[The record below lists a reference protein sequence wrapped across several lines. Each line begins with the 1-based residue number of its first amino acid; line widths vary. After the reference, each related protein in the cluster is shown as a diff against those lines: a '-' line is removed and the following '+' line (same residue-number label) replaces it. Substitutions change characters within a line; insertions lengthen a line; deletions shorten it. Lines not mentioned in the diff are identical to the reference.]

1 MKKKI
6 PFLILTALILI
17 FGGTYLYAFYSPGY
31 KVADIQIKGTKKI
44 SPDEIRKKAEWC
56 MGKNIFS
63 LKLEGIR
70 EKLLTDIRLKN
81 VRVYKIP
88 PCSISIEVQ
97 EKTPVLW
104 ISLPTILPGAEEYG
118 FFGLSIDQEI
128 IPLDKD
134 DISHDL
140 PIVSGIDVG
149 EFNGSSNGL
158 LSSYQ
163 KYENPKTARVLE
175 FYLMLVKNDP
185 DALKLLAEIN
195 MADAPNLIL
204 YLLPFGNKV
213 MIGPGDIEIK
223 WNRVKTI
230 LGTEE
235 KIEELSCLDLRFD
248 DQVVLTRS
256 AKSDSSTQTKSNKQT
271 PDKMGKH
278 LKNKRG

>member
-1 MKKKI
+1 
-6 PFLILTALILI
+6 
-17 FGGTYLYAFYSPGY
+17 
-31 KVADIQIKGTKKI
+31 
-44 SPDEIRKKAEWC
+44 

-63 LKLEGIR
+63 LKLERIR
-70 EKLLTDIRLKN
+70 DNLLLDIRLKN
-81 VRVYKIP
+81 VLVYKILP
-88 PCSISIEVQ
+88 RSISIVVE

-104 ISLPTILPGAEEYG
+104 ISLPTIFPGAEEYG
-118 FFGLSIDQEI
+118 IFGLSADQEI

-140 PIVSGIDVG
+140 PIVSGIDAG

-158 LSSYQ
+158 LSPFQ

-175 FYLMLVKNDP
+175 FYRMLVRNDS

-195 MADAPNLIL
+195 MTDAPNMIL

-213 MIGPGDIEIK
+213 LIGPGDIETK

-230 LGTEE
+230 LGAEE

-256 AKSDSSTQTKSNKQT
+256 AKSDSSAQTNSNRHS
-271 PDKMGKH
+271 PDKSGKH
-278 LKNKRG
+278 LKNKRGENGR

>member
-1 MKKKI
+1 VKKKI
-6 PFLILTALILI
+6 PFLILTVLILI

-31 KVADIQIKGTKKI
+31 SVAEIQINGTKKI

-63 LKLEGIR
+63 LKLERIR
-70 EKLLTDIRLKN
+70 DKLLTDVRLKN
-81 VRVYKIP
+81 VHIYKIP
-88 PCSISIEVQ
+88 PHAISIEVQ

-104 ISLPTILPGAEEYG
+104 ISLPTILPGTEDYG
-118 FFGLSIDQEI
+118 FFGLSVDQEI

-149 EFNGSSNGL
+149 EFNGSSNRL

-163 KYENPKTARVLE
+163 KYENPKTERVLE
-175 FYLMLVKNDP
+175 FYRMLIKNDP
-185 DALKLLAEIN
+185 TALKLLAEIN

-213 MIGPGDIEIK
+213 LIGPGDIEKK

-230 LGTEE
+230 LSTEE
-235 KIEELSCLDLRFD
+235 KIEDLSCLDLRFD

-256 AKSDSSTQTKSNKQT
+256 VSNDSSAQTNSSKHS

>member
-6 PFLILTALILI
+6 PFLILTAFILI
-17 FGGTYLYAFYSPGY
+17 FGGAYLYAFYSPAY
-31 KVADIQIKGTKKI
+31 NLAEIQIKGTKKI
-44 SPDEIRKKAEWC
+44 SSDEIRKKACWC

-63 LKLEGIR
+63 LKLERVR

-81 VRVYKIP
+81 VHVYKILP
-88 PCSISIEVQ
+88 HSISIEVE

-118 FFGLSIDQEI
+118 FFGLSLDQEI

>member
-6 PFLILTALILI
+6 PFLILTVLILI

-31 KVADIQIKGTKKI
+31 NVAEIQIKGTKKI
-44 SPDEIRKKAEWC
+44 SPGEIRKKAEWC
-56 MGKNIFS
+56 LGKNINS
-63 LKLEGIR
+63 LKLEKIR
-70 EKLLTDIRLKN
+70 ENLLTDARLRN
-81 VRVYKIP
+81 VRVYKILP
-88 PCSISIEVQ
+88 RSISVEVE

-118 FFGLSIDQEI
+118 FFGLSIDQET

-134 DISHDL
+134 DISRDL
-140 PIVSGIDVG
+140 PLVSGIDVG
-149 EFNGSSNGL
+149 ELNGSSNGL
-158 LSSYQ
+158 LSPYQ
-163 KYENPKTARVLE
+163 KYENSKTRTVLE
-175 FYLMLVKNDP
+175 FYWMLVKNDP

-195 MADAPNLIL
+195 MTDTPNLIL

-213 MIGPGDIEIK
+213 LIGPGDIEKK

-230 LGTEE
+230 LSMEE
-235 KIEELSCLDLRFD
+235 KIEDLSCLDLRFD

-256 AKSDSSTQTKSNKQT
+256 ASSDSSAQTNGSKHT